1 MLVEL
6 HVSDLGVIDD
16 LTVLL
21 GPGTTALTGETGA
34 GKTLIVDAIE
44 LLLGGPGDADLV
56 RPGAT
61 EAVIEGRFVGDDDME
76 VVLSRVVPRRGRSRA
91 YVDGRMSAAA
101 QLAELGG
108 ALVDLHG
115 QHTHQSLLA
124 PAAQRAALDAFAGI
138 STADVTSARQ
148 HRRDIETAL
157 ASLGGDA
164 RTRARELDLL
174 GYQLEELDRADLVDP
189 DEDEALQSEEE
200 RLAGAAELRDAAGQV
215 WAGVAGEDGVVDRLG
230 DLVGVLGGKGPLAA
244 LHERLRALE
253 TELADAATEART
265 LAETLED
272 DPERLAAIGSR
283 RHLLGELRRK
293 YGATLADV
301 IAFREESRAR
311 VAELEAHDAR
321 AAALEGQR
329 TQAEAELAQAELE
342 LWGARR
348 AAAPDLAA
356 AVESELRTLA
366 MPRARFAV
374 EVAAGPPGDDVT
386 WMLGANPGEAVLPLA
401 KVASGGELARTML
414 AVRLV
419 CRPAEQRRRSS
430 AGPMTLVFDEVDA
443 GVGGEA
449 AAAVGRALAS
459 LGTEH
464 QVLVVTHLP
473 QVAAFADRH
482 LVVRKDVVGERT
494 VATVHEAAGQD
505 RIVELSRMLS
515 GSPDSETAR
524 LHAGELLAR
533 ARRSPIPQ

>member
-6 HVSDLGVIDD
+6 HVSDLGVIED
-16 LTVLL
+16 LSVLL
-21 GPGTTALTGETGA
+21 GRGTTALTGETGA

-44 LLLGGPGDADLV
+44 LLLGGPADPDLV

-61 EAVIEGRFVGDDDME
+61 EAVIEGRFLTDDDTE
-76 VVLSRVVPRRGRSRA
+76 VVLSRVIPRSGRSRA

-115 QHTHQSLLA
+115 QHAHQSLLA
-124 PAAQRAALDAFAGI
+124 PPAQRAALDAFAGI
-138 STADVTSARQ
+138 STAEVTGARKQ
-148 HRRDIETAL
+148 VRDIDAAL
-157 ASLGGDA
+157 ESLGGDS

-174 GYQLEELDRADLVDP
+174 GYQLEELDRAGLVAA

-200 RLAGAAELRDAAGQV
+200 RLAGAGDLRDAAGQV
-215 WAGVAGEDGVVDRLG
+215 WAGLAADDGVVDRLG
-230 DLVGVLGGKGPLAA
+230 GLVAVLGGKGPLAA

-253 TELADAATEART
+253 AELADAGTEART
-265 LAETLED
+265 LAENLED
-272 DPERLAAIGSR
+272 DPERLAEIGSR
-283 RHLLGELRRK
+283 RQLLGELRRK

-301 IAFREESRAR
+301 IAFREETRAR
-311 VAELEAHDAR
+311 VAELESHDAR
-321 AAALEGQR
+321 AAALDR
-329 TQAEAELAQAELE
+329 KRVAAEAELAAAEKQ
-342 LWGARR
+342 LWDARR
-348 AAAPDLAA
+348 AAAPGLAS
-356 AVESELRTLA
+356 AVEVELRELA
-366 MPRARFAV
+366 MPRARFVV
-374 EVAAGPPGDDVT
+374 EVAAEPPGDAVT

-419 CRPAEQRRRSS
+419 SRPAEQSRRPS
-430 AGPMTLVFDEVDA
+430 AGPMTLAFDEVDA

-449 AAAVGRALAS
+449 AVAVGRALAA
-459 LGTEH
+459 LGAQH

-482 LVVRKDVVGERT
+482 LVVRKDVEGERT
-494 VATVHEAAGQD
+494 VATVHEAVGQD
-505 RIVELSRMLS
+505 RVVELSRMLS

-533 ARRSPIPQ
+533 ARRSPVPQ